1 MSKKKNAEFKAAIG
15 HAQTD
20 REPEVL
26 AAANQANALVRGMNS
41 GSLDAGRA
49 AELNAVQQELT
60 NTVQGFQSHYAGV
73 RTKVTTKA
81 KSLKQFNV
89 IRKIAEIVL
98 LLVAFIVLFSKWQVA
113 LLLVVVVLV
122 ARPILKKVLTGQA
135 QSLAREAGAPVFQAL
150 TVIGQPEGGLHEA
163 SGLCARADAL
173 YLSTLDQTALM
184 LEQQRRQSARQMAQM
199 QAQHEAQM
207 AQQQAALEQQKA
219 LMEAALEESQATNDA
234 LYGKPG
240 FIGSAIR
247 GHDKA
252 KRQGK

>member
-1 MSKKKNAEFKAAIG
+1 MSKKKNAEFKSALEL
-15 HAQTD
+15 AQTD

-26 AAANQANALVRGMNS
+26 AAANQANALFQSINS
-41 GSLDAGRA
+41 GALDAGRA
-49 AELNAVQQELT
+49 AELNSVQQELAS
-60 NTVQGFQSHYAGV
+60 TVQGFQSHYAGV
-73 RTKVTTKA
+73 RAQVTAKA
-81 KSLKQFNV
+81 KSLKQFDL

-98 LLVAFIVLFSKWQVA
+98 LLVAFIVLFKKWQVA
-113 LLLVVVVLV
+113 LLFVVVVLV

-135 QSLAREAGAPVFQAL
+135 QSLAGEAGSPAFQAL
-150 TVIGQPEGGLHEA
+150 SVIGQPEGGLHEA
-163 SGLCARADAL
+163 TGLCARADAL

-247 GHDKA
+247 SHDKA